1 MLAPTDAKA
10 IVDIDGEPI
19 ALRLN
24 FRSIALAEKH
34 GIALLSGQVPN
45 LDETGG
51 IVLVKCLAMEE
62 QPYFTEDHVVTMLA
76 TNPAGVG
83 QALIDLFEQYGGK
96 VSGNVKGRKATK
108 P

>member
-51 IVLVKCLAMEE
+51 IVLLNCLALEE

-76 TNPAGVG
+76 TNPVGVKE
-83 QALIDLFEQYGGK
+83 ALIDLFEQYGGK
-96 VSGNVKGRKATK
+96 VSGNVTGRKAK
-108 P
+108 KA